1 MKHHRLESVTTAM
14 KAAAETASADGLHG
28 LELQAHVFLAAFDA
42 AIASAGAPPETDN
55 IEPAATESGEAE

>member
-42 AIASAGAPPETDN
+42 ANAAGVVPETDN